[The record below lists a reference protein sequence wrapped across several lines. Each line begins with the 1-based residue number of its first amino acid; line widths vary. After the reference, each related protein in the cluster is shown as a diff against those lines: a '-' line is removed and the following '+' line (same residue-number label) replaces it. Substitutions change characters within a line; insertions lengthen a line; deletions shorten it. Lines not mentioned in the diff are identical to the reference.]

1 MLFITLNFYIQ
12 FVLFNNVQCLK
23 LRDGSITMFL
33 NAAVATLFSLVFGSS
48 CHVFIIALQK
58 LRRKVFLFIQ
68 QSMQKVFILFN
79 SQCENLF
86 LFYSTIYAKCFY
98 SIQNTKQ
105 PKKEK
110 NCSSLCIMS
119 IKLTLICRSVELG
132 YRFDL

>member
-23 LRDGSITMFL
+23 SRDGSITMFL

-58 LRRKVFLFIQ
+58 LRRKTLFIQ
-68 QSMQKVFILFN
+68 QSMRKVFLYFNKLRRKVLFIQQ
-79 SQCENLF
+79 SIEN
-86 LFYSTIYAKCFY
+86 LFYSTN
-98 SIQNTKQ
+98 NTTKNR
-105 PKKEK
+105 KN